1 MVEWNITGAN
11 HPIRYDFKCKGC
23 EEIWE
28 EYMTIYKMMEGGHP
42 CPKCESIDT
51 FRYHGNSNVGARTE
65 IRIKDLMEKDSFAR
79 EHTRP
84 KEWFEAQTEKKRVEN
99 DKKQKDRLVREGK
112 LGKINQ
118 WRKRQGL
125 PEL

>member
-11 HPIRYDFKCKGC
+11 HPIRYDFKCKAC
-23 EEIWE
+23 KEIWE
-28 EYMTIYKMMEGGHP
+28 TRLTIHKMMEGGHP
-42 CPKCESIDT
+42 CPKCESTDT
-51 FRYHGNSNVGARTE
+51 FRYHGNAKTGTRTKLLL
-65 IRIKDLMEKDSFAR
+65 KDLMEKDSFAR

-84 KEWFEAQTEKKRVEN
+84 KEWFEEQTEKKRDAN

-112 LGKINQ
+112 LRKINH